1 MRFIEVWIRAFAH
14 GARDPNTQPLYLAVG
29 GLLGTGTVFYAVVEH
44 WSILDALYFSVTTL
58 TTVGFGDPVPQTG
71 LGKAFTI
78 IYVLAGV
85 GLLLAF
91 ANAVLSEAMRAGREE
106 RDRRDPPAEDD
117 A

>member
-1 MRFIEVWIRAFAH
+1 MRFLNVWLRAFAH
-14 GARDPNTQPLYLAVG
+14 GARDPNVQPLYVAVAG
-29 GLLGTGTVFYAVVEH
+29 ILTTGTIFYAVVEH

-58 TTVGFGDPVPQTG
+58 TTVGFGDPSPQTG

-91 ANAVLSEAMRAGREE
+91 ANAVLQEAMRAGREQ
-106 RDRRDPPAEDD
+106 RDRGEPPAEDD
-117 A
+117 T